1 MQSEWRM
8 SKDSPI
14 ILAVDTTDLSS
25 VDSLIEATR
34 ESISIYKF
42 GLEFYLKF
50 GSETLQSLLDRFDI
64 KLFLDLKLHDIG
76 NTVAGAAR
84 SIASLDPFFLTVH
97 ASGGSTM
104 VRAAADALPNTKIA
118 AVTILTSLDDE
129 EMRRVGFQGT
139 VTERVIALSDLALA
153 SGARAIVS
161 SAREVTEIKRRF
173 PSAITITPGI
183 RPLGSSQD
191 DQARTMTPKE
201 AIQSGSDYLVIGRP
215 ISAAKDP
222 GRVAAEILTS
232 IR

>member
-1 MQSEWRM
+1 
-8 SKDSPI
+8 
-14 ILAVDTTDLSS
+14 
-25 VDSLIEATR
+25 
-34 ESISIYKF
+34 
-42 GLEFYLKF
+42 
-50 GSETLQSLLDRFDI
+50 
-64 KLFLDLKLHDIG
+64 LH
-76 NTVAGAAR
+76 
-84 SIASLDPFFLTVH
+84 PFFLTVH
-97 ASGGSTM
+97 ATGGSTM

-129 EMRRVGFQGT
+129 EMKRVGFQGT
-139 VTERVIALSDLALA
+139 VTQRVIALSDLALA

-183 RPLGSSQD
+183 RPLGSSHD

-201 AIQSGSDYLVIGRP
+201 AIESGSDCLVIGRP